1 MFLGKPCRPL
11 LAQSTF
17 AAPTAP
23 GAHEWGAQHN
33 IRCPTRK
40 SPDALL
46 PKSIS
51 FLPQNP
57 LHSSDHA
64 GLGQHVF
71 LSSTRAPILAELFS
85 LETRTLSGHVVV
97 VETFDLRQRLRGH
110 GFVGDIVPYR

>member
-1 MFLGKPCRPL
+1 MFLGKICRPL

-23 GAHEWGAQHN
+23 GVHELGEQHN
-33 IRCPTRK
+33 VGCLARK

-51 FLPQNP
+51 FLRQNP
-57 LHSSDHA
+57 LHSGDHA

-85 LETRTLSGHVVV
+85 LETRTLSGRAV